1 MAQISLTFPDGNAR
15 SFEAGVTPADVAAD
29 ISKSLAKKAISASV
43 DGKHWDLQWPI
54 ESDAQIAINTMKD
67 AAPALELIRH
77 DLAHIMARAVQEIW
91 PDVKVT
97 IGPVIENG
105 WYYDFDRQEPF
116 TPEDLG
122 EIEKKMREIINS
134 RDPVR
139 TEVWERARAVKHY
152 EDNGEPYKVE
162 LIEAIPGDEP
172 LRMYWHG
179 DWQDLCRGPHL
190 QHTGQ
195 VPADGFKLMSEIL
208 MEELPRCRS
217 GVLSGPNL
225 AAEIVNRE
233 LTATV
238 IAAKDPEVRR
248 TVQDLLGC
256 EYFRVYANVDVYGV
270 ELAGALKNI
279 YAIVAGLASALEM
292 GENARAMLITR
303 GLAEMSRFAVSLGA
317 NPMTFMGLA
326 GVGDLIAT
334 CTSNKSRNYRI
345 GYAVGKGKQLDE
357 AVKELGQV
365 AEGIYTLKLVREKSE
380 SIGIYMPLVRGLYEI
395 LYNDA
400 SINAVISSLMMAVQ
414 NSDVEFILPRTI
426 TQ

>member
-1 MAQISLTFPDGNAR
+1 MPENTTPPKDGAKSYDVAVLGGGSFGTAMAKVLGENGHTVHFWMRDEAQAEEVRRTRVNKRYMPDVTIAGDVQPTTDLAEAVARAEVVLVAIPSKAFRSVIRENADAFREGQIVVSLTKG
-15 SFEAGVTPADVAAD
+15 
-29 ISKSLAKKAISASV
+29 
-43 DGKHWDLQWPI
+43 I
-54 ESDAQIAINTMKD
+54 E
-67 AAPALELIRH
+67 EH
-77 DLAHIMARAVQEIW
+77 
-91 PDVKVT
+91 
-97 IGPVIENG
+97 
-105 WYYDFDRQEPF
+105 
-116 TPEDLG
+116 
-122 EIEKKMREIINS
+122 
-134 RDPVR
+134 
-139 TEVWERARAVKHY
+139 
-152 EDNGEPYKVE
+152 
-162 LIEAIPGDEP
+162 
-172 LRMYWHG
+172 
-179 DWQDLCRGPHL
+179 
-190 QHTGQ
+190 
-195 VPADGFKLMSEIL
+195 GFKLMSEIL

-395 LYNDA
+395 LYNGA

>member
-1 MAQISLTFPDGNAR
+1 MSDNETPDNGGAIPRDVAVLGGGSFGTAMAKVLGENGHRVHFWMRDEQQAAEIRETGINKRYMPNVVLEGDIQPTTDLEGAVHKAEVVLVAIPSKAFRAVIRDNSHIFRDGQIVVSLTKG
-15 SFEAGVTPADVAAD
+15 
-29 ISKSLAKKAISASV
+29 
-43 DGKHWDLQWPI
+43 I
-54 ESDAQIAINTMKD
+54 E
-67 AAPALELIRH
+67 E
-77 DLAHIMARAVQEIW
+77 
-91 PDVKVT
+91 
-97 IGPVIENG
+97 
-105 WYYDFDRQEPF
+105 Y
-116 TPEDLG
+116 
-122 EIEKKMREIINS
+122 
-134 RDPVR
+134 
-139 TEVWERARAVKHY
+139 
-152 EDNGEPYKVE
+152 
-162 LIEAIPGDEP
+162 
-172 LRMYWHG
+172 
-179 DWQDLCRGPHL
+179 
-190 QHTGQ
+190 
-195 VPADGFKLMSEIL
+195 GFKLMSEIL
-208 MEELPRCRS
+208 QEEIPKCRS

-225 AAEIVNRE
+225 AGEIVNRE

-248 TVQDLLGC
+248 AIQELLGC

-279 YAIVAGLASALEM
+279 YAIVAGLASAMEM
-292 GENARAMLITR
+292 GENAKAMLITR
-303 GLAEMSRFAVSLGA
+303 GLAEMSRFAVSMGA

-334 CTSNKSRNYRI
+334 CTSNKSRNFRV
-345 GYAVGKGKQLDE
+345 GYAVGKGTKLDE
-357 AVKELGQV
+357 AAKELGQV